1 VSVTSVKYKDSA
13 GVETTMTVN
22 VDYLVDTDST
32 VGRIVLPYG
41 VNWPLFTEYT
51 VNPIKIRYTAGY
63 AAYALPK
70 TAKQAM
76 LLHIGYFYAHRDAV
90 ELDEETDRAIKRLL
104 TLHKAGWF

>member
-1 VSVTSVKYKDSA
+1 
-13 GVETTMTVN
+13 
-22 VDYLVDTDST
+22 
-32 VGRIVLPYG
+32 

-76 LLHIGYFYAHRDAV
+76 LCTL
-90 ELDEETDRAIKRLL
+90 AIFMRTVTPWNWMKKR
-104 TLHKAGWF
+104 